1 MVVNVDETKA
11 ALASKVRLQKVRKA
25 KKSKENAFI
34 PTSTFRMNLRH

>member
-25 KKSKENAFI
+25 KKMLLLKRQFFE
-34 PTSTFRMNLRH
+34 

>member
-25 KKSKENAFI
+25 KKMLLFQRRLFE
-34 PTSTFRMNLRH
+34 